1 MAPRPRMVLF
11 AAAGLLAA
19 LVWLAP
25 AARAGGPA
33 ELVLGQG
40 PSTEQAL
47 LGGMM
52 AALLEAQGFKCRRE
66 TGLIK
71 PELARQA
78 LQAGLID
85 LYLDSTGP
93 AFRRLL
99 KGRKPP
105 VRAEGLWAV
114 LSRAEKAGGL
124 AWPVR
129 LAADVGPALLMRREA
144 AEKLG
149 LRTVSDL
156 ADLLRARVEAGKR
169 PFNLGLGAAALA
181 DPEGYPA
188 FKDAYGLALNEKSL
202 LVMDPGLVYQALG
215 ESRIEVGL
223 GRAVDGRVSA
233 FDLLA
238 LSDDKQVFP
247 ADNPAPVLRQETLA
261 GRPELAQILSAPAAA
276 LTSAELS
283 RLVYQVEVRHL
294 DPDQVARDWLRSK
307 GLLD

>member
-1 MAPRPRMVLF
+1 MVPRLSKVFL

-19 LVWLAP
+19 LVWLPP
-25 AARAGGPA
+25 AALAAGPA

-47 LGGMM
+47 LGGMT
-52 AALLEAQGFKCRRE
+52 AALLEARGFKCRRE

-71 PELARQA
+71 AELARQA

-105 VRAEGLWAV
+105 GRPGDLWAA
-114 LSRAEKAGGL
+114 LNRAEKGGGL
-124 AWPVR
+124 VWPAR
-129 LAADVGPALLMRREA
+129 LAADIGPALLMRREA

-156 ADLLRARVEAGKR
+156 ADLVRDRAKAGKR
-169 PFNLGLGAAALA
+169 PFRLGLATADLA
-181 DPEGYPA
+181 DPEGYPSLQS
-188 FKDAYGLALNEKSL
+188 AYGLDFDEKSL
-202 LVMDPGLVYQALG
+202 LVMGPELVYQALA
-215 ESRIEVGL
+215 ENRINVGL
-223 GRAVDGRVSA
+223 GRAADGRANA

-283 RLVYQVEVRHL
+283 RLVYEVEIKHL
-294 DPDQVARDWLRSK
+294 DPDQAARDWLRSK